1 MRFPLLLLAVKSL
14 ANRKVSIA
22 LTMLSI
28 ILSVTL
34 FLGVE
39 KIRDGVRES
48 FNSTIS
54 GTDLIVGARGGSVNL
69 LLYSVFRLGDPTA
82 NIEWDTYE
90 LISTAPNVDWAV
102 PISLGD
108 SHRGYRVVG
117 TTAAY
122 FDHYAYG
129 REQNLSFAEGQSF
142 DGIYDVVIGAE
153 IARQLEYEIGTELTL
168 SHGIGEV
175 SFAEHT
181 GHNFQVVG
189 VLSPTG
195 TPVDRSLHV
204 SLEAIELIHVGWQS
218 GMAPSAEELAAN
230 PPDDLTPESVTAVF
244 VGVSSPIQILSLQR
258 QINTYRGE
266 ALTAIMPGVAL
277 SQLWQV
283 IGVAE
288 RAFAAISILVILVGL
303 TGILT
308 ALSSSINER
317 RREMAV
323 LRAAGA
329 RPSDI
334 FGLLLLEAAVVALV
348 AAAIGIVIANLAFVA
363 IGAMISARYGIS
375 LPPGFGIEEVYI
387 LVLMPLAGALM
398 GVWPAIRA
406 LRNALSDGLS
416 IRL

>member
-1 MRFPLLLLAVKSL
+1 MRFPLLLLAIKSL

-22 LTMLSI
+22 LTVVSI
-28 ILSVTL
+28 VLSVTL

-48 FNSTIS
+48 FNSTVS
-54 GTDLIVGARGGSVNL
+54 GTELIVGARGGAINL

-82 NIEWDTYE
+82 NISWQSYE

-117 TTAAY
+117 TTPAY
-122 FDHYAYG
+122 FEHYGYG
-129 REQNLSFAEGQSF
+129 RDQRLEFSAGNPFA
-142 DGIYDVVIGAE
+142 GIYEVVLGADVASRLDYTIGS
-153 IARQLEYEIGTELTL
+153 ELVL
-168 SHGIGEV
+168 SHGIGDV
-175 SFAEHT
+175 SFSEHT
-181 GHNFQVVG
+181 GHDFRVVG
-189 VLSPTG
+189 ILAPTG
-195 TPVDRSLHV
+195 TPVDRSVHV
-204 SLEAIELIHVGWQS
+204 SLESIEAIHEGWQA
-218 GMAPSAEELAAN
+218 GIAPGAVAAL
-230 PPDDLTPESVTAVF
+230 PTTGEDLTPESVTAIF
-244 VGVSSPIQILSLQR
+244 VGVSSPIQILNLQR

-277 SQLWQV
+277 GQLWQV
-283 IGVAE
+283 IGTAE
-288 RAFAAISILVILVGL
+288 RAFAAISLLVVLVGL

-308 ALSSSINER
+308 ALSSSIHER

-329 RPSDI
+329 RPRDI
-334 FGLLLLEAAVVALV
+334 FLLLVLEAAVVALV
-348 AAAIGIVIANLAFVA
+348 AAVIGIAVANAAFAVI
-363 IGAMISARYGIS
+363 GGMITQRYGIS
-375 LPPGFGIEEVYI
+375 LPAGIGVEEVWV
-387 LVLMPLAGALM
+387 LVLMPLAGAAM
-398 GVWPAIRA
+398 GVWPAVRA